1 MIQRIRSAR
10 MLQRLCLVVSLLLAA
25 IGFIRWDTLSA
36 ETIAFDAYSLRY
48 AEPEQA
54 RRMLNELLGELA
66 GQSQLVV
73 DSRKRQLL
81 VRGPA
86 EVQQMTRQL
95 LKEIDRAQPV
105 PESQASAPSVL
116 RSYSC
121 SVGRLDECGV
131 ILRER
136 LTGIGRV
143 TIDRNRNQ
151 IMVVAHDDAQQQV
164 ERFVTAFDSSV
175 PSARSVMPLDTVQL
189 RETLPVGKESTATR
203 SSDAAANQAT
213 EAVVPIGVRK
223 IEAIRNAL
231 SRLLGDRL
239 QFDSEWQLSFVDR
252 TGSSSILQLDAEQ
265 AAIRVTGAAG
275 TVQQLATLLQW
286 LDAGPQPTGRSLRFV
301 PLQKIDPVTLNRAI
315 RVWRRS
321 SIHGTY
327 QPADRGID
335 QSPAGNVIQPASFQ
349 QDSDTNATPAN
360 TGDDNQQTPHPLR
373 RPLSDVQIEEL
384 PDLDVLMV
392 RGRDVDVE
400 ELTRIIREL
409 ERLEAEASPEIE
421 VYLLRN
427 VKGES
432 LNTLIGQV
440 LDDLAGPLA
449 GRVSITP
456 LVKPNGLLLIGWGE
470 AVNAAKKLIT
480 ELDQPVDPG
489 TQMQVF
495 TLKNAA
501 ATQVQNTV
509 ENFLNGRGGLGP
521 DVSVTADSRTNSLI
535 VYAAPRDLLEV
546 ATVIERLDTG
556 TTDSVKRVRMIRLTN
571 SLATD
576 IAATLNATIATAQGG
591 SSVQRS
597 AALEMLMVDPS
608 GEKLI
613 RSGILNDV
621 QITPDTRTNTL
632 FVAGP
637 QDSLPLIEALVA
649 ELDRNPAASAQIKV
663 FQIVNG
669 DAGDLVIVLRSLFP
683 QATTSNVPQLTTAE
697 DEASLVPVRFSVDL
711 RGNSIIA
718 TGSAGDLQIIEALL
732 LRLDEASTAKR
743 VTNVYRLKN
752 SPALDVNQAVNE
764 FLRSERIVAQA
775 APGRMNA
782 FAQIESEVI
791 VVAEPVT
798 NSLII
803 SATPRYFDEV
813 MELVERLDEQPAK
826 VMIQVILAEVELNNF
841 HEFGVEL
848 GIQDSL
854 LFDRSL
860 LGNLITTAT
869 SSSTSTPGGVVT
881 TTSDTIQSATNT
893 PGFDFNN
900 NPLGNSG
907 STQSLATAGAVAGQ
921 ALSHFSLGRVSSD
934 LGYGGLVL
942 SAGNENISVL
952 LRALD
957 ESRNIEILSR
967 PQIMTLDNQPA
978 FIQVGQRVPRIVGT
992 TINQVGQVNNIEL
1005 ENVGLILGVTPRI
1018 SPDGMVVMELDAE
1031 KSNLGPESDGIPVS
1045 VSSDGGII
1053 RSPRVNIT
1061 TAQTTVSA
1069 ASGETII
1076 IGGLIT
1082 TENTTI
1088 ARRVPWLSDIP
1099 LVGELFK
1106 FDGSSDIRKE
1116 LLIILTPQVIRDSSQ
1131 SEHLKQLEMARMSWI
1146 SQDIHKWLDPNAGY
1160 LNTES
1165 IDDSGVPIIYPDQTP
1180 GMEWSTPPAPQEFLV
1195 APGANS
1201 AQSSRRDS
1209 PVPRPAPGTTDETRR
1224 ILPQNRQPRELD
1236 TAKGSA
1242 RVRVPSRIQQAGYQ
1256 QEKPRQSYSVISRWF
1271 RRKNDP

>member
-1 MIQRIRSAR
+1 MIQRIRFAR
-10 MLQRLCLVVSLLLAA
+10 MSQRLCLVVALLLAA

-36 ETIAFDAYSLRY
+36 ETIAFEAYSLRH
-48 AEPEQA
+48 AQPDQA
-54 RRMLNELLGELA
+54 RQMLSELLGELA
-66 GQSQLVV
+66 GHTQIVV

-95 LKEIDRAQPV
+95 LKELDRAQLV
-105 PESQASAPSVL
+105 PAATQSQESAPRTL

-121 SVGRLDECGV
+121 SARQLDDCLA

-143 TIDRNRNQ
+143 TVDRNRSL
-151 IMVVAHDDAQQQV
+151 IMVVAPADVQPQI
-164 ERFVTAFDSSV
+164 ERFVTSFDSPV
-175 PSARSVMPLDTVQL
+175 PPALSLTPPVAGQL
-189 RETLPVGKESTATR
+189 RKTPPVVTETAPPRA
-203 SSDAAANQAT
+203 SDVSANQTAD
-213 EAVVPIGVRK
+213 AVVPIRVRTLD
-223 IEAIRNAL
+223 AIRNAL
-231 SRLLGDRL
+231 AQLLGDRL
-239 QFDSEWQLSFVDR
+239 QLDSEQQLRFVDR
-252 TGSSSILQLDAEQ
+252 TASDSTLRLDAGQ
-265 AAIRVTGAAG
+265 SAVQLAGPTG

-286 LDAGPQPTGRSLRFV
+286 LDSPPQPAGQSQRFV
-301 PLQKIDPVTLNRAI
+301 SLQKVDPITLNRAI
-315 RVWRRS
+315 GVWRQS
-321 SIHGTY
+321 SPLGTPQPVGRQSLAGNNV
-327 QPADRGID
+327 QPAG
-335 QSPAGNVIQPASFQ
+335 FQ
-349 QDSDTNATPAN
+349 QDSDSNAAPADV
-360 TGDDNQQTPHPLR
+360 DDDGQKPPRPLR
-373 RPLSDVQIEEL
+373 RPLSDVQIEAL
-384 PDLDVLMV
+384 PDLDVLML

-400 ELTRIIREL
+400 ELTRIIKEL

-421 VYLLRN
+421 VYLLQN

-440 LDDLAGPLA
+440 LDELAGPLA

-470 AVNAAKKLIT
+470 AVNAAKKLIA
-480 ELDQPVDPG
+480 ELDQSVDPG
-489 TQMQVF
+489 TQMRVF

-501 ATQVQNTV
+501 AAQVQNTV

-546 ATVIERLDTG
+546 ATLIERLDTG
-556 TTDSVKRVRMIRLTN
+556 TTDSVKRVRMIRLKN

-576 IAATLNATIATAQGG
+576 IAATLDAAIATARGG
-591 SSVQRS
+591 SAAQRS
-597 AALEMLMVDPS
+597 AALEMLMVDQN

-613 RSGILNDV
+613 RSGLLNDV

-632 FVAGP
+632 FVSGP
-637 QDSLPLIEALVA
+637 EDSLPLIEALVT

-663 FQIVNG
+663 FQVVNG

-683 QATTSNVPQLTTAE
+683 QATTSNVPQLASAE
-697 DEASLVPVRFSVDL
+697 DESSLVPVRFSVDI
-711 RGNSIIA
+711 RTNAIIA
-718 TGSAGDLQIIEALL
+718 TGSSGDLQIIEALL
-732 LRLDEASTAKR
+732 LRLDEASTAER
-743 VTNVYRLKN
+743 VTQVYRLKN

-860 LGNLITTAT
+860 LGNLITTT
-869 SSSTSTPGGVVT
+869 STTSTSTPSGVVT
-881 TTSDTIQSATNT
+881 TTSDTVQSATNT

-907 STQSLATAGAVAGQ
+907 STQSLATAGSVAGQ
-921 ALSHFSLGRVSSD
+921 ALSHFSMGRVSSD
-934 LGYGGLVL
+934 LEYGGLVL
-942 SAGNENISVL
+942 SAGSENISVL

-992 TINQVGQVNNIEL
+992 NINQVGQVNSIEL

-1031 KSNLGPESDGIPVS
+1031 KSNLGPEADGIPVS

-1088 ARRVPWLSDIP
+1088 SRRVPWLSEVP

-1106 FDGSSDIRKE
+1106 FDGSSNIRKE
-1116 LLIILTPQVIRDSSQ
+1116 LLIILTPHVIRDSSQ

-1146 SQDIHKWLDPNAGY
+1146 SQDIHEWLDPNAGY
-1160 LNTES
+1160 LHAGS
-1165 IDDSGVPIIYPDQTP
+1165 IDDAGVPVIYPDQTP
-1180 GMEWSTPPAPQEFLV
+1180 GMEWTTPPAPQEFPA
-1195 APGANS
+1195 APAADH
-1201 AQSSRRDS
+1201 AQTSGRDS
-1209 PVPRPAPGTTDETRR
+1209 AVTLPVPATSDETRGA
-1224 ILPQNRQPRELD
+1224 LLQKSQPLD
-1236 TAKGSA
+1236 LDSAEGSA
-1242 RVRVPSRIQQAGYQ
+1242 RVRIPSNIQQVGYQ
-1256 QEKPRQSYSVISRWF
+1256 QEKRRRRFSIVPRWF
-1271 RRKNDP
+1271 RRKDSP

>member
-1 MIQRIRSAR
+1 MIQRIGSAR
-10 MLQRLCLVVSLLLAA
+10 LSQRLCLLVALLLAT

-36 ETIAFDAYSLRY
+36 ETIAFEAYSLRY

-54 RRMLNELLGELA
+54 RRMLSELVGELA
-66 GQSQLVV
+66 VQTQIVV
-73 DSRKRQLL
+73 DARKRQLL

-95 LKEIDRAQPV
+95 LKELDHAPQLSAA
-105 PESQASAPSVL
+105 EAQASPPRTVH
-116 RSYSC
+116 SYSC
-121 SVGRLDECGV
+121 STERIDECV
-131 ILRER
+131 TILRER
-136 LTGIGRV
+136 LAGIGRV
-143 TIDRNRNQ
+143 TIDRDRNR
-151 IMVVAHDDAQQQV
+151 IIVVTSDNVQRQV
-164 ERFVTAFDSSV
+164 ASFITTFDSSV
-175 PSARSVMPLDTVQL
+175 PSASATPPAAGQL
-189 RETLPVGKESTATR
+189 RETSQVEKDSPSTR
-203 SSDAAANQAT
+203 SSDPNQLT
-213 EAVVPIGVRK
+213 ESVVPIRVRK
-223 IEAIRNAL
+223 LEAIRNAL

-239 QFDSEWQLSFVDR
+239 KFGAGKQLSFVDR
-252 TGSSSILQLDAEQ
+252 NGNSSNLQLDTEQ
-265 AAIRVTGAAG
+265 SAVRISGSTG
-275 TVQQLATLLQW
+275 TVRQLTTLLKW
-286 LDAGPQPTGRSLRFV
+286 LDAAPQSEGQSLRFV

-315 RVWRRS
+315 RVWRQNS
-321 SIHGTY
+321 A
-327 QPADRGID
+327 QAVD
-335 QSPAGNVIQPASFQ
+335 QSSNRRINQSTAGKNDIQPASFL
-349 QDSDTNATPAN
+349 QDSDTSATPADPV
-360 TGDDNQQTPHPLR
+360 DDSKQGPRPLR
-373 RPLSDVQIEEL
+373 RPLSDVQIEAL

-432 LNTLIGQV
+432 LNTLISQV
-440 LDDLAGPLA
+440 LDELAGPLA

-470 AVNAAKKLIT
+470 AVNAAKKLI
-480 ELDQPVDPG
+480 EKLDQSVDPG
-489 TQMQVF
+489 TQMRVF

-501 ATQVQNTV
+501 AAQVQNTV

-521 DVSVTADSRTNSLI
+521 DVSVTADPRTNSLI

-546 ATVIERLDTG
+546 AALIERLDTG
-556 TTDSVKRVRMIRLTN
+556 TTDSVKRVRIIRLKN
-571 SLATD
+571 SLASD
-576 IAATLNATIATAQGG
+576 IATTLNAAIANAQGG
-591 SSVQRS
+591 SAAKRS

-613 RSGILNDV
+613 RSGLLNDV

-632 FVAGP
+632 FVSGP
-637 QDSLPLIEALVA
+637 KDCLPLIEALVA
-649 ELDRNPAASAQIKV
+649 ELDRNPAAAAQIKV
-663 FQIVNG
+663 FQVANS

-683 QATTSNVPQLTTAE
+683 QATTSNVPQLATAE
-697 DEASLVPVRFSVDL
+697 DETSLVPVRFSVDI
-711 RGNSIIA
+711 RTNSIIA
-718 TGSAGDLQIIEALL
+718 TGSSGDLQIIEALL
-732 LRLDEASTAKR
+732 LRLDESSTAER
-743 VTNVYRLKN
+743 VTQVYRLKN

-764 FLRSERIVAQA
+764 FLRSERIIAQA
-775 APGRMNA
+775 APGRLNA

-860 LGNLITTAT
+860 LGNLITTT
-869 SSSTSTPGGVVT
+869 STSSTSTPSGVVT
-881 TTSDTIQSATNT
+881 STSDTIQSATNT

-900 NPLGNSG
+900 NSPGNSG

-921 ALSHFSLGRVSSD
+921 ALSHFSLGRVSSE
-934 LGYGGLVL
+934 LQYGGLVL
-942 SAGNENISVL
+942 SAGSENVSVL

-967 PQIMTLDNQPA
+967 PQIMTLDNQSA

-992 TINQVGQVNNIEL
+992 SINQVGQVNSIEL

-1031 KSNLGPESDGIPVS
+1031 KSNLGAESDGIPVS

-1069 ASGETII
+1069 ASGETIV

-1088 ARRVPWLSDIP
+1088 SRRVPWLSDVP

-1106 FDGSSDIRKE
+1106 FDGSSNIRKE
-1116 LLIILTPQVIRDSSQ
+1116 LLIILTPNVVRTSSQ

-1146 SQDIHKWLDPNAGY
+1146 SQDIHEWLDPGAGY
-1160 LNTES
+1160 LHAGS

-1180 GMEWSTPPAPQEFLV
+1180 GMEWATPPQPQEFLV
-1195 APGANS
+1195 APGVNP
-1201 AQSSRRDS
+1201 AQTSR
-1209 PVPRPAPGTTDETRR
+1209 PLEV
-1224 ILPQNRQPRELD
+1224 D
-1236 TAKGSA
+1236 TAEGSA
-1242 RVRVPSRIQQAGYQ
+1242 RVRIPSHIQQTGYQ
-1256 QEKPRQSYSVISRWF
+1256 QEKPRRRFSLIPRWL
-1271 RRKNDP
+1271 RQKSHP

>member
-10 MLQRLCLVVSLLLAA
+10 LSQRLCLVVAFLSAV

-36 ETIAFDAYSLRY
+36 ETIAFEAYSLRY
-48 AEPEQA
+48 AEPEHA
-54 RRMLNELLGELA
+54 RQMLSELLGDLA
-66 GQSQLVV
+66 GQTQVVV
-73 DSRKRQLL
+73 DARKRQLL

-86 EVQQMTRQL
+86 EIQQMTRQL
-95 LKEIDRAQPV
+95 LNEFDRAPSLPATQSPASV
-105 PESQASAPSVL
+105 PRIL
-116 RSYSC
+116 RSYPC
-121 SVGRLDECGV
+121 SAAQLDDCV
-131 ILRER
+131 AILRER
-136 LTGIGRV
+136 LTGLGRATV
-143 TIDRNRNQ
+143 DRNRNR
-151 IMVVAHDDAQQQV
+151 IMVVAPADVQQQI
-164 ERFVTAFDSSV
+164 ERFVTSFDSPVPPAVSLTPSV
-175 PSARSVMPLDTVQL
+175 PRQL
-189 RETLPVGKESTATR
+189 RETPPGDTGPASRSAADTAASQTT
-203 SSDAAANQAT
+203 DN
-213 EAVVPIGVRK
+213 VVPIRVRTL
-223 IEAIRNAL
+223 EAIRNAL
-231 SRLLGDRL
+231 SQLLGDRL
-239 QFDSEWQLSFVDR
+239 QLDSEQQLRFVDR
-252 TGSSSILQLDAEQ
+252 TASDSILRLDAGQ
-265 AAIRVTGAAG
+265 SAIRLAGPAG
-275 TVQQLATLLQW
+275 TVQQLTTLLQW
-286 LDAGPQPTGRSLRFV
+286 LDAPPQPARQSQRFV
-301 PLQKIDPVTLNRAI
+301 PLQGIDPITLNRALQA
-315 RVWRRS
+315 WRQS
-321 SIHGTY
+321 SSQSRPRHASQQPLVENDV
-327 QPADRGID
+327 QPA
-335 QSPAGNVIQPASFQ
+335 NFQ
-349 QDSDTNATPAN
+349 QDTDAAPAAADNAD
-360 TGDDNQQTPHPLR
+360 GDPQRPRQLR
-373 RPLSDVQIEEL
+373 RPLSDVEVESL
-384 PDLDVLMV
+384 PDLDVLML

-427 VKGES
+427 VNGES

-440 LDDLAGPLA
+440 LDELAGPLA

-470 AVNAAKKLIT
+470 AVNAAKKLIA
-480 ELDQPVDPG
+480 ELDQSVDPG
-489 TQMQVF
+489 TQMRVF

-501 ATQVQNTV
+501 AAQVQNTV

-546 ATVIERLDTG
+546 ATLIERLDTG
-556 TTDSVKRVRMIRLTN
+556 TTDSVKRVRMIRLQN

-576 IAATLNATIATAQGG
+576 IAATLDAAIATAQGG
-591 SSVQRS
+591 SAAQRS
-597 AALEMLMVDPS
+597 AALEMLMVDS
-608 GEKLI
+608 NGEKLI
-613 RSGILNDV
+613 RSGLLNDV
-621 QITPDTRTNTL
+621 QITPDTSTNTL
-632 FVAGP
+632 FVSGP
-637 QDSLPLIEALVA
+637 EDSLPLIEALVA

-663 FQIVNG
+663 FEVVNG

-683 QATTSNVPQLTTAE
+683 QAATSNVPQLAIAQ
-697 DEASLVPVRFSVDL
+697 DEPSLVPVRFSVDI
-711 RGNSIIA
+711 RTNSIIA
-718 TGSAGDLQIIEALL
+718 TGSSGDLQIIEALL
-732 LRLDEASTAKR
+732 LRLDEASTAER
-743 VTNVYRLKN
+743 VTQVYRLKN
-752 SPALDVNQAVNE
+752 SPALDINQAVNE

-803 SATPRYFDEV
+803 SATPRFFDEV

-860 LGNLITTAT
+860 LGNLITTT
-869 SSSTSTPGGVVT
+869 STTSNSTPGGVVT
-881 TTSDTIQSATNT
+881 TTSDTIQSASNT

-907 STQSLATAGAVAGQ
+907 STQSLVTAGTVAGQ
-921 ALSHFSLGRVSSD
+921 ALSHFSMGRVSSD
-934 LGYGGLVL
+934 LEYGGLVL
-942 SAGNENISVL
+942 SAGSENISVL

-992 TINQVGQVNNIEL
+992 NINQVGQVNSIEL

-1031 KSNLGPESDGIPVS
+1031 KSNLGPEADGIPVS

-1082 TENTTI
+1082 TEKTTI
-1088 ARRVPWLSDIP
+1088 SRRVPWLSEVP

-1106 FDGSSDIRKE
+1106 FDGSSNIRKE
-1116 LLIILTPQVIRDSSQ
+1116 LLIILTPNVIRDSSQ
-1131 SEHLKQLEMARMSWI
+1131 SEHVKQVEMARMSWI
-1146 SQDIHKWLDPNAGY
+1146 SQDIHEWLDPNAQY
-1160 LNTES
+1160 LHTGS
-1165 IDDSGVPIIYPDQTP
+1165 IDDSGVPVIYPDQTP
-1180 GMEWSTPPAPQEFLV
+1180 GMEWATPPAPQEIPLV
-1195 APGANS
+1195 PSADHAQTSGGNS
-1201 AQSSRRDS
+1201 AVAL
-1209 PVPRPAPGTTDETRR
+1209 PVPATTGDSRGT
-1224 ILPQNRQPRELD
+1224 LLQKSQPLD
-1236 TAKGSA
+1236 LDASEGSA
-1242 RVRVPSRIQQAGYQ
+1242 RVRIHSHTQHVGYQ
-1256 QEKPRQSYSVISRWF
+1256 QEKRQRQFSIIPRWF
-1271 RRKNDP
+1271 RRKDNP